1 MPTLR
6 NTVKSLSSNARF
18 VRKVFGAKDCWI
30 YTQEKHILNVFP
42 VTIAYI
48 LDVTKAI
55 TLKLTLPDILPAI
68 FPSGKSVFRF
78 LCKGV
83 FNWPCPQQKT
93 EPNHSKSLNSYYLMM
108 FQLKLLILDQ
118 WTQYIAEWDGYKVNL
133 CHLKRPE
140 ITRFSQFCVFW
151 V

>member
-6 NTVKSLSSNARF
+6 STVKSLSSNVRF
-18 VRKVFGAKDCWI
+18 VTRVFVAKDCWI
-30 YTQEKHILNVFP
+30 YTREKHILNVFP

-68 FPSGKSVFRF
+68 FPLGKSVFRF

-83 FNWPCPQQKT
+83 FNLTLSSKKT
-93 EPNHSKSLNSYYLMM
+93 EPNHW
-108 FQLKLLILDQ
+108 F
-118 WTQYIAEWDGYKVNL
+118 
-133 CHLKRPE
+133 HLKD
-140 ITRFSQFCVFW
+140 
-151 V
+151 